1 MRIDPAAA
9 AAALLRAAAA
19 VLWLLAIAVPWTSHG
34 LLSHSSLLDAAGLIR
49 DGVVPSVP
57 TSAAWLTMIPALCG
71 ALVLALAWWPSWWV
85 RAPRMVVGLGASVV
99 ICVLLAKLSAWPDR
113 LGPAAWLSLVGI
125 FCGASG
131 EALDVVRVWVV
142 RVGGRAD
149 IGERAHGP
157 VQ

>member
-1 MRIDPAAA
+1 MRIHPASAA
-9 AAALLRAAAA
+9 TALMRAGAA
-19 VLWLLAIAVPWTSHG
+19 VLWLVAITVPWTSHG

-49 DGVVPSVP
+49 DGAVPSVP

-85 RAPRMVVGLGASVV
+85 RVPRMVVGLVATIT
-99 ICVLLAKLSAWPDR
+99 ICLLLGRLSAWPDR

-125 FCGASG
+125 VCGAIG
-131 EALDVVRVWVV
+131 EVVDVARVCIV

-157 VQ
+157 VR